1 MQALL
6 LVAHG
11 SRRAQSNEE
20 VAILADKIKDRCAD
34 QYEVVNA
41 AFLELADPSIP
52 EGIKQC
58 ADQGATSIVV
68 LPYFLNSGR
77 HVTEDI
83 PEIVNSAK
91 PDYPDVDVQI
101 ASHLGASDQMV
112 ELLIN
117 VSKTASGS

>member
-11 SRRAQSNEE
+11 SRRAKSNHE
-20 VAILADKIKDRCAD
+20 VEILADKIRDRCAD
-34 QYEVVNA
+34 QYGIVNS

-58 ADQGATSIVV
+58 KEQGATSIVV

-83 PEIVNSAK
+83 PAIVNRAK
-91 PDYPDVDVQI
+91 PDYADVDIQI
-101 ASHLGASDQMV
+101 ASHLGSSDLMV